1 MALRNIKASELRGRN
16 IYQLKNRTIYSD
28 IFMKDHG
35 YLITNYDAEK
45 YYSYSLR
52 GFESVFGLVLLLLIS
67 KSNYLLS
74 FTVSILAYVVL
85 SILFYVKFIPSLQL
99 VPNFI
104 KPHRDNYIVTT
115 AKEMS
120 KGRILALSVVCS
132 LFGLLCIFYPSAN
145 NYEGLFKTLLIALGA
160 AALIAGIIHFVA
172 LVYKIIKK
180 V

>member
-1 MALRNIKASELRGRN
+1 MALRNLKASELRGRN

-28 IFMKDHG
+28 SFMKDHG

-52 GFESVFGLVLLLLIS
+52 GFESIFGLVLLLLIS
-67 KSNYLLS
+67 KSNFLLS
-74 FTVSILAYVVL
+74 FIVAIGAYVVL

-99 VPNFI
+99 VPNFK
-104 KPHRDNYIVTT
+104 KPPRDNYIVST

-120 KGRILALSVVCS
+120 KGRLFALVIVCI
-132 LFGLLCIFYPSAN
+132 LFGLLCIYYPIAN
-145 NYEGLFKTLLIALGA
+145 NYEGLFKTLLTALGIVA
-160 AALIAGIIHFVA
+160 IVASIIHLIA
-172 LVYKIIKK
+172 LVYKIVKK